1 MIRAGCQWILRAC
14 RAEVYHGFRPMF
26 EHLPTFPP
34 DPLFHLLEQFK
45 RDPNP
50 RKLNLGIGVY
60 ATEQGEPYVMP
71 SVRRAAAAY
80 SNENFNYLP
89 IGGHSGFLEKTG
101 GLLFGSDWNPDGFV
115 SQGACGG
122 TQAIA
127 LVRALAKAGGISS
140 LLLAGPTWVNHR
152 TIFSDFDIRSF
163 AHLDEDGRPNVAAYR
178 AAIEAVDAPTVL
190 LLHGGPTHNP
200 TGLNLSVGD
209 LEALVPVIR
218 SKPILTFVDFAYWG
232 LGDGFEEDARGVR
245 LLARELDDVAV
256 GVSFSKNATLYCHR
270 TGALF
275 VKTARREAIETNLRR
290 AVRTTGSNPPAFGE
304 AIMADVLTSHLDA
317 WRGELEEMRRSVERR
332 RAALIERSPRLS
344 YLKDTRGLFGM
355 LRLTDAQVDR
365 LRTEFGIY
373 IPAGGR
379 VNLSG
384 LRTDAIESFAVA
396 LEAV

>member
-1 MIRAGCQWILRAC
+1 
-14 RAEVYHGFRPMF
+14 MF
-26 EHLPTFPP
+26 ERLPTYPP

-50 RKLNLGIGVY
+50 RKLNLGIGVF
-60 ATEQGEPYVMP
+60 ATEQGEPFVLP
-71 SVRRAAAAY
+71 SIRRAAAAY
-80 SNENFNYLP
+80 APENFNYLP
-89 IGGHSGFLEKTG
+89 IGGHPGFLEKTG
-101 GLLFGSDWNPDGFV
+101 GMLFGSDWDPDRFV
-115 SQGACGG
+115 SQGTCGG

-127 LVRALAKAGGISS
+127 LVRALLKADGVGD
-140 LLLAGPTWVNHR
+140 LLLAEPTWVNHR
-152 TIFSDFDIRSF
+152 TIFSDFSIRSF
-163 AHLDEDGRPNVAAYR
+163 AHLDETGRPNVDAYR
-178 AAIEAVDAPTVL
+178 AAIEATDRPSVL

-200 TGLNLSVGD
+200 TGLNLSVAD
-209 LEALVPVIR
+209 VEALIPVIR
-218 SKPILTFVDFAYWG
+218 SRPIFVFVDFAYWG

-275 VKTARREAIETNLRR
+275 VKASTRDAVEANLRR
-290 AVRTTGSNPPAFGE
+290 AVRTTVSNPPAFGE
-304 AIMADVLTSHLDA
+304 AILSDVFASHLDE
-317 WRGELEEMRRSVERR
+317 WRAELEGMRQSVDRR
-332 RAALIERSPRLS
+332 RDALVDRCPRLS
-344 YLKDTRGLFGM
+344 YLRDARGLFGQ

-365 LRTEFGIY
+365 LRDEFAVY

-384 LRTDAIESFAVA
+384 LRMDAIDQFAAA